1 MKSIGKLKVIPSG
14 EMKKTRVG
22 LGFECLDRELF
33 DPDRCY
39 DLAAMTGVKLVRLNS
54 GWVRTEKVRG
64 VYDFS
69 WLDDIV
75 DNLSARGMIPWF
87 TVGYGNPIYMDDI
100 MNETASGCVPLYY
113 GDEVLEAWKN
123 YVAELARHFK
133 GRVTHYEIWNESDIS
148 VFWYPKKANPEDYAK
163 LISLSGKVIKS
174 EDPDAKIGACTS
186 QSRPDF
192 IYRLLSGLK
201 PEELDF
207 YCPHNYDRFPERSV
221 RAERTRM
228 LCRMMKDMGFE
239 NTDIWLGECG
249 HASWHPEGHSQCQ
262 EGGGSEHRQAVWHL
276 RRFFHDLADGLSYTS
291 VFMVSDLRVKG
302 YYQGK
307 IYQKM
312 PAAQGILDGV
322 TYKPKESHRTLSHAA
337 VALSGECVR
346 CEPIGIVE
354 KEDDDQIVTVSY
366 TRNGNSVMAYWIA
379 SPVEAEVVEGSCT
392 IVPYPLADI
401 KDPVLIDM
409 FTGEVLD
416 PEGEL
421 TNLPIREYPILFAD
435 RNAFEIVT

>member
-1 MKSIGKLKVIPSG
+1 MKSIGKLKIYDSKTIG
-14 EMKKTRVG
+14 KTRVG

-33 DPDRCY
+33 EPEHCY

-75 DNLSARGMIPWF
+75 DNLSARGMVPWF

-123 YVAELARHFK
+123 YLAALARHFK
-133 GRVTHYEIWNESDIS
+133 GRVTHFEIWNESDIS
-148 VFWYPKKANPEDYAK
+148 VFWHPKKPSPEDYAK
-163 LISLSGKVIKS
+163 LISLSGKIIKA
-174 EDPDAKIGACTS
+174 EHPDAKIGACTS
-186 QSRPDF
+186 QSRPDY
-192 IYRLLSGLK
+192 IYRLLSNLK

-207 YCPHNYDRFPERSV
+207 YGPHNYDRFPERSI
-221 RAERTRM
+221 RAERIYM
-228 LCRMMKDMGFE
+228 LIRMMKDMGFGK
-239 NTDIWLGECG
+239 TDIWLGECG
-249 HASWHPEGHSQCQ
+249 HASWHPEGHSQCK

-291 VFMVSDLRVKG
+291 IFMVSDIRGKS

-307 IYQKM
+307 AEVKM

-322 TYKPKESHRTLSHAA
+322 TYKPKKSHETLSYAA
-337 VALSGECVR
+337 TALSGDCIT
-346 CEPIGIVE
+346 CDPIAMVE
-354 KEDDDQIVTVSY
+354 KLSDDQIITVSY
-366 TRNGNSVMAYWIA
+366 TRNGYPVMAYWLA
-379 SPVEAEVVEGSCT
+379 TPVESEAVEGRCM
-392 IVPYPLADI
+392 IVNYPLVKID
-401 KDPVLIDM
+401 DPVLVDM
-409 FTGEVLD
+409 FTGEVF
-416 PEGEL
+416 EIGESL
-421 TNLPIREYPILFAD
+421 ADLPIREYPILYTD
-435 RNAFEIVT
+435 RKTFELAK